1 MEENRYAVKGNN
13 ESFNSQTLLMDAVLM
28 FFTFG
33 IYFFIWEYRVTK
45 YMNSQTGEN
54 MSPAVQVLLSFFFP
68 PYVAVWGYL
77 MASRLKKLAAERN
90 YKIFDGFEFVYAVL
104 CLIIPMFHFIML
116 DYFLLKYNQTP
127 IVEEE
132 PIEEDEEDEEE
143 PFGSNTEFSTVQE
156 VFEEEEPE
164 VIKPVEPHVGLVDE
178 LREYKELLDL
188 GDITEEEFEKKK
200 KELLGL

>member
-1 MEENRYAVKGNN
+1 MEENRYALKGNN
-13 ESFNSQTLLMDAVLM
+13 ESFNSQTLLMDVVLM

-33 IYFFIWEYRVTK
+33 IYFYIWQYRVTK
-45 YMNSQTGEN
+45 YMNSQTGEK
-54 MSPAVQVLLSFFFP
+54 MSPAAQVLLSFFFP

-132 PIEEDEEDEEE
+132 PIEEDDEE
-143 PFGSNTEFSTVQE
+143 PFGSSTEFSTVQE

-178 LREYKELLDL
+178 LREYKELLDR